1 MPDRASERLIADRY
15 ALAVPIGQG
24 GMGVVWRAQDTLL
37 GREVAI
43 KEVRL
48 PPTIPDSERSS
59 MRARV
64 LREARAAA
72 RLNHP
77 GVVTLYDVINEQ
89 GHAFIVME
97 LINAPTLAQVVA
109 QQGPLEPRRA
119 ARIGAQV
126 AAALA
131 AAHQAGIVHRDVK
144 PANVMV
150 LGDSARLTD
159 FGIARVK
166 GDPKLTSTGLIVG
179 SPAYMAPEQASGAA
193 AGPEADL
200 WGLGATLYYAVE
212 GRPPFERDGQI
223 AILTAVV
230 NDAPRAPERA
240 GELAPVIVALLS
252 KDPAQRPSAA
262 ELRELLERA
271 ATAEPAAATIT
282 LPAQAVVPVDP
293 TPPAAQADD
302 SRPETSGPQP
312 AEEAGEPA
320 ELEAAEAEP
329 AEAEAPAGV
338 EAAGAEPA
346 RAEPADLEAGEAPAA
361 EAAEAPS
368 GDTEQLPEVDEA
380 PVALPPPPPG
390 KPAEVSRPGPS
401 RPRNQG
407 PNHVR
412 PDQPARPARSGPP
425 RQHPPMDGAVGMAG
439 GPPGSPALGAAALAG
454 PAPAPTEAE
463 PSPGALAQGTAGG
476 DALAH
481 DGAADGDGAA
491 LNGGAAR
498 PAGGDR
504 PALAALPG
512 RVLGG
517 DRRPVAIALLAVV
530 VLLVAAFAIANAFRS
545 SGQPGGTASDRSQAS
560 ATTKARGGASATSRS
575 PASTKPPAST
585 APATTAPP
593 SGGAPAGWAT
603 LRNSAGAYSFAYPPG
618 WHASSQSDS
627 LHTATAS
634 GPDGQLFK
642 VQSSDQPSDP
652 MRAWTEQERSFSSR
666 PGYQKIRLEAG
677 SYQGLDAAVWEFTQL
692 EGGQQVHKLDIT
704 FKRADGRW
712 GYAVLLQSPERS
724 WSQTS
729 RLAGEFERGFATS
742 G

>member
-1 MPDRASERLIADRY
+1 MPDRAAQRLIADRY

-109 QQGPLEPRRA
+109 QQGPLEPRRV

-262 ELRELLERA
+262 DLRELLERA
-271 ATAEPAAATIT
+271 ATAEPAASTMT

-293 TPPAAQADD
+293 TPPAGQENG
-302 SRPETSGPQP
+302 SRPDANGPQP
-312 AEEAGEPA
+312 AE
-320 ELEAAEAEP
+320 AEAEEVAGP
-329 AEAEAPAGV
+329 AEPEAGRTSEAEPTGA
-338 EAAGAEPA
+338 EAAGAEA
-346 RAEPADLEAGEAPAA
+346 AGAA
-361 EAAEAPS
+361 S

-380 PVALPPPPPG
+380 PAALPPPPPG
-390 KPAEVSRPGPS
+390 KPPEVSRPGPS
-401 RPRNQG
+401 RPRNNG

-412 PDQPARPARSGPP
+412 PDQPARPVRPGSGPS
-425 RQHPPMDGAVGMAG
+425 RQHPSIG
-439 GPPGSPALGAAALAG
+439 GPAAGMGGAAGSPALGAAALAG
-454 PAPAPTEAE
+454 PAPAAPPAGAE
-463 PSPGALAQGTAGG
+463 PPADGARAQGTAGG
-476 DALAH
+476 DVHAH
-481 DGAADGDGAA
+481 DGAAGGDGAA

-498 PAGGDR
+498 PASGDR

-530 VLLVAAFAIANAFRS
+530 ALLVAAFAIANAFRS
-545 SGQPGGTASDRSQAS
+545 SGQPGGTASDRSRAS
-560 ATTKARGGASATSRS
+560 ATTKARGGATATSRP
-575 PASTKPPAST
+575 PASTKAPASS
-585 APATTAPP
+585 APKTTAPP
-593 SGGAPAGWAT
+593 SGGAPAGWPT

-642 VQSSDQPSDP
+642 VQSSDHPSDP
-652 MRAWTEQERSFSSR
+652 MQAWIEQERSFSSR
-666 PGYQKIRLEAG
+666 PGYRRIRLEAG

-692 EGGQQVHKLDIT
+692 EGGQRVHKLDIT

-729 RLAGEFERGFATS
+729 RLAGEFERGFVTS

>member
-1 MPDRASERLIADRY
+1 MPDRAAERLIADRY

-271 ATAEPAAATIT
+271 AAEPAASTIT

-293 TPPAAQADD
+293 TPPAGQTNGSRSEAD
-302 SRPETSGPQP
+302 GPQP
-312 AEEAGEPA
+312 AEA
-320 ELEAAEAEP
+320 EVEAEP
-329 AEAEAPAGV
+329 AEAEPA
-338 EAAGAEPA
+338 E
-346 RAEPADLEAGEAPAA
+346 L

-380 PVALPPPPPG
+380 PAALPPPPPG

-425 RQHPPMDGAVGMAG
+425 RQHPPMDGAAGMGAA
-439 GPPGSPALGAAALAG
+439 GSPALGAAALAS
-454 PAPAPTEAE
+454 PAPAAAPT
-463 PSPGALAQGTAGG
+463 GAGPPADGARAQGTAGG
-476 DALAH
+476 DVHAH
-481 DGAADGDGAA
+481 DGAAGGDGAA

-498 PAGGDR
+498 PASGDR
-504 PALAALPG
+504 PPLAALPG

-530 VLLVAAFAIANAFRS
+530 ALLVAAFAIANAFRS
-545 SGQPGGTASDRSQAS
+545 SGQPGATASDRSRAS
-560 ATTKARGGASATSRS
+560 ATTKARGGATATSHA
-575 PASTKPPAST
+575 PTSTKPPTSA
-585 APATTAPP
+585 APKTTAPP

-603 LRNSAGAYSFAYPPG
+603 LRNSAGAYRFAYPPG
-618 WHASSQSDS
+618 WHASSQSDG

-642 VQSSDQPSDP
+642 VQSSDHPSDP
-652 MRAWTEQERSFSSR
+652 MQAWTEQERSFSSR
-666 PGYQKIRLEAG
+666 PGYQRIRLEPG
-677 SYQGLDAAVWEFTQL
+677 SYQGLDAAVWEFIQL
-692 EGGQQVHKLDIT
+692 EGGQRVHKLDIT

-729 RLAGEFERGFATS
+729 RLAGEFERGFVTS

>member
-1 MPDRASERLIADRY
+1 MPDRADERLIADRY

-282 LPAQAVVPVDP
+282 LPAQTVVPIDP
-293 TPPAAQADD
+293 TPPAGQ
-302 SRPETSGPQP
+302 ENGPRLEAATAQP
-312 AEEAGEPA
+312 AEEAEEAAEPA
-320 ELEAAEAEP
+320 EASEP
-329 AEAEAPAGV
+329 AEAEA
-338 EAAGAEPA
+338 AGAEA
-346 RAEPADLEAGEAPAA
+346 SEPA
-361 EAAEAPS
+361 EAAEA
-368 GDTEQLPEVDEA
+368 EA
-380 PVALPPPPPG
+380 P
-390 KPAEVSRPGPS
+390 
-401 RPRNQG
+401 
-407 PNHVR
+407 
-412 PDQPARPARSGPP
+412 
-425 RQHPPMDGAVGMAG
+425 
-439 GPPGSPALGAAALAG
+439 
-454 PAPAPTEAE
+454 EAE
-463 PSPGALAQGTAGG
+463 
-476 DALAH
+476 
-481 DGAADGDGAA
+481 
-491 LNGGAAR
+491 
-498 PAGGDR
+498 
-504 PALAALPG
+504 
-512 RVLGG
+512 
-517 DRRPVAIALLAVV
+517 
-530 VLLVAAFAIANAFRS
+530 
-545 SGQPGGTASDRSQAS
+545 
-560 ATTKARGGASATSRS
+560 
-575 PASTKPPAST
+575 
-585 APATTAPP
+585 APEAEAPEAE
-593 SGGAPAGWAT
+593 AP
-603 LRNSAGAYSFAYPPG
+603 
-618 WHASSQSDS
+618 
-627 LHTATAS
+627 
-634 GPDGQLFK
+634 
-642 VQSSDQPSDP
+642 
-652 MRAWTEQERSFSSR
+652 
-666 PGYQKIRLEAG
+666 
-677 SYQGLDAAVWEFTQL
+677 
-692 EGGQQVHKLDIT
+692 
-704 FKRADGRW
+704 
-712 GYAVLLQSPERS
+712 
-724 WSQTS
+724 
-729 RLAGEFERGFATS
+729 
-742 G
+742 

>member
-1 MPDRASERLIADRY
+1 MPDRADERLIADRY

-252 KDPAQRPSAA
+252 KDPAQRPSAS

-271 ATAEPAAATIT
+271 ATAEPAASTIT
-282 LPAQAVVPVDP
+282 LPAQAVVPVNP
-293 TPPAAQADD
+293 TPPAGQTNGPQ
-302 SRPETSGPQP
+302 PETNGPQP
-312 AEEAGEPA
+312 AEAEGAAEPAEAGEAGEPA
-320 ELEAAEAEP
+320 EPEAAEVEA
-329 AEAEAPAGV
+329 ARAEAP
-338 EAAGAEPA
+338 
-346 RAEPADLEAGEAPAA
+346 
-361 EAAEAPS
+361 EAPS
-368 GDTEQLPEVDEA
+368 GDTEQLPQVDEA
-380 PVALPPPPPG
+380 PAALPPPPPG

-401 RPRNQG
+401 RPRNNG

-425 RQHPPMDGAVGMAG
+425 RQHPPMG
-439 GPPGSPALGAAALAG
+439 GTAGSPALGAAASAG
-454 PAPAPTEAE
+454 PAPAAAPTGTE
-463 PSPGALAQGTAGG
+463 PSPGARAQGTAGG
-476 DALAH
+476 GVHAH
-481 DGAADGDGAA
+481 DGAAGGDGAA

-498 PAGGDR
+498 PASGDR
-504 PALAALPG
+504 PALAAVAG

-530 VLLVAAFAIANAFRS
+530 ALLVAAFAIANAFRS
-545 SGQPGGTASDRSQAS
+545 SGQPGATASDRSRAS
-560 ATTKARGGASATSRS
+560 ATTKARGGATATSHAPTS
-575 PASTKPPAST
+575 AKPPGST
-585 APATTAPP
+585 APKTTAPKTTAPP

-603 LRNSAGAYSFAYPPG
+603 LRNPAGAYRFAYPPG

-642 VQSSDQPSDP
+642 VQSSNQPSDP
-652 MRAWTEQERSFSSR
+652 MQAWTEQERSFSSR
-666 PGYQKIRLEAG
+666 PGYQRIRLEPG

-692 EGGQQVHKLDIT
+692 EGGQRVHKLDIT

-729 RLAGEFERGFATS
+729 RLAGEFERGFVTS

>member
-1 MPDRASERLIADRY
+1 MPDHAAERLIADRY

-131 AAHQAGIVHRDVK
+131 AAHRAGIVHRDVK

-230 NDAPRAPERA
+230 NDAPRAPQRA

-252 KDPAQRPSAA
+252 KDPGRRPSAA
-262 ELRELLERA
+262 DLHELLERA
-271 ATAEPAAATIT
+271 ATAEPAEAE
-282 LPAQAVVPVDP
+282 VD
-293 TPPAAQADD
+293 
-302 SRPETSGPQP
+302 
-312 AEEAGEPA
+312 
-320 ELEAAEAEP
+320 AAE
-329 AEAEAPAGV
+329 V
-338 EAAGAEPA
+338 
-346 RAEPADLEAGEAPAA
+346 PAA
-361 EAAEAPS
+361 EVPGAEVPGAEVPGAAHVEAPS

-380 PVALPPPPPG
+380 PAALPPPPPG
-390 KPAEVSRPGPS
+390 KPPEASRPGPS
-401 RPRNQG
+401 RPRNNG

-412 PDQPARPARSGPP
+412 PDQPARPARPGSGPS
-425 RQHPPMDGAVGMAG
+425 RQHPSIGGPAVGMGGAAG
-439 GPPGSPALGAAALAG
+439 MGGVAGSPALGAAALAG
-454 PAPAPTEAE
+454 AAPAAAPAGAE
-463 PSPGALAQGTAGG
+463 PSVDVAPAQGTAGG
-476 DALAH
+476 DVHAH
-481 DGAADGDGAA
+481 DGAAAGDGVA

-498 PAGGDR
+498 PASGDR

-512 RVLGG
+512 RVLRG
-517 DRRPVAIALLAVV
+517 DRRPLAIALLAVV
-530 VLLVAAFAIANAFRS
+530 ALLVAAFAIANAFRS
-545 SGQPGGTASDRSQAS
+545 SGQPGATASDRSRAS
-560 ATTKARGGASATSRS
+560 ATTKARGGV
-575 PASTKPPAST
+575 PPSTNPPASN
-585 APATTAPP
+585 APKTTAQP
-593 SGGAPAGWAT
+593 SGGAPAGWGT
-603 LRNSAGAYSFAYPPG
+603 LRNSAGAYRFAYPPG
-618 WHASSQSDS
+618 WHASSQPDS

-634 GPDGQLFK
+634 GPNGQLFK
-642 VQSSDQPSDP
+642 VQSSDHPSDP
-652 MRAWTEQERSFSSR
+652 MDAWTKQERSFSSR
-666 PGYQKIRLEAG
+666 PGYQRIRLERG

-692 EGGQQVHKLDIT
+692 EGDQPVHKLDIT

-729 RLAGEFERGFATS
+729 RLAGEFERGFVTS

>member
-1 MPDRASERLIADRY
+1 MPDPAAERLIADRY

-24 GMGVVWRAQDTLL
+24 GMGVVWRARDTLL

-48 PPTIPDSERSS
+48 PTTIPESERSS

-97 LINAPTLAQVVA
+97 LISAPTLAQVVA
-109 QQGPLEPRRA
+109 AQGPLEPRRA

-126 AAALA
+126 AGALA

-223 AILTAVV
+223 AVLTAVV
-230 NDAPRAPERA
+230 NDEPRAPQRA
-240 GELAPVIVALLS
+240 GELAPVISALLS
-252 KDPAQRPSAA
+252 KDPAARPTAA
-262 ELRELLERA
+262 QLHHQLERFADSGPA
-271 ATAEPAAATIT
+271 ATTIT
-282 LPAQAVVPVDP
+282 LPVPVAVPVDP
-293 TPPAAQADD
+293 TPPADFQTNGSSPGSPAVA
-302 SRPETSGPQP
+302 PE
-312 AEEAGEPA
+312 
-320 ELEAAEAEP
+320 
-329 AEAEAPAGV
+329 AEAEAP
-338 EAAGAEPA
+338 EP
-346 RAEPADLEAGEAPAA
+346 GAA
-361 EAAEAPS
+361 EAVEEGEPGAAEAVEEGEPGAAEAVEEGEPGAERPPEGAGEREQGAGAEAPS
-368 GDTEQLPEVDEA
+368 SDTDQLPAVDDLPA
-380 PVALPPPPPG
+380 VAPPPPPG
-390 KPAEVSRPGPS
+390 KPADAGRPGPT
-401 RPRNQG
+401 RPRSQG

-412 PDQPARPARSGPP
+412 PDQPARPSRPGGGPS
-425 RQHPPMDGAVGMAG
+425 RQHPSMG
-439 GPPGSPALGAAALAG
+439 GPAPG
-454 PAPAPTEAE
+454 PAPARGAAVAGLGSAPAPAGAE
-463 PSPGALAQGTAGG
+463 PS
-476 DALAH
+476 
-481 DGAADGDGAA
+481 GDGAGPA
-491 LNGGAAR
+491 AGPGAGSGAVRDGVVAR
-498 PAGGDR
+498 Q
-504 PALAALPG
+504 PALDGQAADAPLH

-517 DRRPVAIALLAVV
+517 ERRPVAIALVVLV

-545 SGQPGGTASDRSQAS
+545 GGERSGAASDRPSAS
-560 ATTKARGGASATSRS
+560 ATTKARGGGTATSRA
-575 PASTKPPAST
+575 PATTKAPAST
-585 APATTAPP
+585 APKTTAPP
-593 SGGAPAGWAT
+593 AGVPAGWTT
-603 LRNSAGAYSFAYPPG
+603 LRNGAGAYSFAYPPG
-618 WHASSQSDS
+618 WRASSQSDG
-627 LHTATAS
+627 LHTASAS
-634 GPDGQLFK
+634 GPGERLFK
-642 VQSSDQPSDP
+642 VQSSDHPSDP
-652 MRAWTEQERSFSSR
+652 MRAWTEQERSFSSHS
-666 PGYQKIRLEAG
+666 GYRRIRLEPG
-677 SYQGLDAAVWEFTQL
+677 KYQGNDAAVWEFTQL

-704 FKRADGRW
+704 FKREDGRW
-712 GYAVLLQSPERS
+712 GYAVLLQSPESS
-724 WSQTS
+724 WNDTAGLASQ
-729 RLAGEFERGFATS
+729 FERGFSTS